1 MNPALL
7 VPSVFV
13 QMVLCVAPQS
23 APATTRP
30 ADPLADAKPG
40 TVDLAKHFAGFEGCA
55 VLYDPRE
62 RTVTRFNVPR
72 CGERFVPCSTF
83 KIPNSLIGL
92 ETGVIADADFVIKW
106 DGVKRWREDL
116 NRDHN
121 LRTAMRDSVVWYY
134 QELARRVGR
143 EKMEDYIRRLAYGNQ
158 DISGPIDEFWLNGP
172 LRISADEQV
181 GFIDRLRR
189 GELPFS
195 KRTLDIVRD
204 IMTLEQK
211 DEWTLR
217 GKTGTQGAPGRA
229 GKNVLGWF
237 VGWTEAKDRT
247 RVFAVNISGDGASG
261 AKARDV
267 ALAILRELD
276 AGR

>member
-1 MNPALL
+1 
-7 VPSVFV
+7 
-13 QMVLCVAPQS
+13 
-23 APATTRP
+23 
-30 ADPLADAKPG
+30 
-40 TVDLAKHFAGFEGCA
+40 

-72 CGERFVPCSTF
+72 CGERFAPCSTF

-92 ETGVIADADFVIKW
+92 ETGVITDADYVIKW
-106 DGVKRWREDL
+106 DGVKRSREEL
-116 NRDHN
+116 NHDHN
-121 LRTAMRDSVVWYY
+121 LRTAFRASVVWYY

-143 EKMEDYIRRLAYGNQ
+143 EKMQEYVERLGYGNA
-158 DISGPIDEFWLNGP
+158 DISGPIDEFWLGGP

-189 GELPFS
+189 GDLPFS
-195 KRTLDIVRD
+195 KRTLEIVRD

-211 DEWTLR
+211 GDWTLR
-217 GKTGTQGAPGRA
+217 GKTGTEGAQGRD

-237 VGWTEAKDRT
+237 VGWTESKDRT
-247 RVFAVNISGDGASG
+247 LVFAVNISGDGASG
-261 AKARDV
+261 PKAKAV
-267 ALAILRELD
+267 AAAILQEIG